1 MKRIIFAMAFMIGI
15 GANAQLNP
23 VLKNKRGILILP
35 QKGQYCLGLSANPF
49 LYYFGNMVNGTTNN
63 PSPGTQFI
71 NNGMIYGKYMK
82 TNDYAYRASFRFG
95 VNSNSTSIMVADATP
110 GAALDAKV
118 EDVISNSRTNLGLA
132 FGFEKRKGSTRLQ
145 GIYGLEGV
153 LSYNSGNK
161 MKYKL
166 GNELQNLDS
175 GTIVVTQRKE
185 SSTFSIG
192 ARAFVGV
199 EYFVAPQIS
208 IGAEFGYGLSF
219 GLVGEANQTR
229 EYYNFSSNTAE
240 KEVVPFVNKGKSFL
254 LDTDNQGGM
263 LKLLFYF

>member
-1 MKRIIFAMAFMIGI
+1 MKKIIFTMVFMIG
-15 GANAQLNP
+15 AVTYAQLNP

-49 LYYFGNMVNGTTNN
+49 LNYFGNMVNGSANN
-63 PSPGTQFI
+63 QSPSAQFI
-71 NNGMIYGKYMK
+71 SNGMIYGKYMK

-118 EDVISNSRTNLGLA
+118 EDVISNNRTTLGLG
-132 FGFEKRKGSTRLQ
+132 FGFERRKGSTRLQ

-153 LSYNSGNK
+153 LTYNSGNN
-161 MKYKL
+161 MKYKY
-166 GNELQNLDS
+166 GNQLQNLDS
-175 GTIVVTQRKE
+175 GTIVVTQRKDG
-185 SSTFSIG
+185 SVFGIG
-192 ARAFVGV
+192 ARAFVGI
-199 EYFVAPQIS
+199 EYFFAPQIS
-208 IGAEFGYGLSF
+208 IGAELGYGLSF
-219 GLVGEANQTR
+219 GLRGEANETR
-229 EYYNFSSNTAE
+229 EYYNFSSSAIE
-240 KEVVPFVNKGKSFL
+240 KDVIPYVNKGKSFN